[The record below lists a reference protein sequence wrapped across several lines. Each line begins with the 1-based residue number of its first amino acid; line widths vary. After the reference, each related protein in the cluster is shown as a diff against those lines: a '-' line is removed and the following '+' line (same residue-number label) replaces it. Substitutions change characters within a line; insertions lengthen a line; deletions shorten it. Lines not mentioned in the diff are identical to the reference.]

1 MKLRLS
7 SPKSTS
13 ARTFMNEQGQRTSD
27 GGVSGA
33 MQSVPATGRGISW
46 MVWLALLV
54 VLIGSLLHV
63 YQGYTSADLSGH
75 AWGSDDAYITFRYAC
90 NLADGHGLVF
100 QTGEPP
106 VEGYSNFL
114 FALLLAPSCGQTPDF
129 RPYVTAVLLSALAAL
144 GALLIFR
151 GIILRDGGGP
161 PADAMVL
168 LAALAPQLWLRV
180 ASGLETVPVFLVQIA
195 AWASVVALRGRP
207 RSVGHG
213 AVLGASLAA
222 MVLLRADGFVMA
234 GIVLAY
240 LALTRAW
247 RGFCV
252 AGGVSGLVTL
262 GHFLW
267 RHATYGEWLPNTAH
281 VKVAGALPA
290 RAFKALIQLAR
301 IALDEGLLIHLA
313 VLGLAALV
321 TLYRREWRQ
330 LSFPVFFGLAL
341 VAYWVYVGGDN
352 MRGRFLL
359 VIFPL
364 GLWQVHRWYAR
375 GALRGRAVAVVLVLL
390 ALSQLHPLLT
400 DARFDYTRDKY
411 DRWITLGRYLATH
424 HPGATVAVDA
434 AGKIPYFS
442 GLRAIDMLGLND
454 RHIARRPASRGGVG
468 HGKFDPDYVL
478 SRRPDLIATW
488 IESRGGAL
496 DLAFGLDESRYV
508 AAGYAPRYLVN
519 TERIGRPGA
528 DVIDV
533 GDWRRDEIH
542 ARIEEGYTY
551 AVLQRIQ

>member
-1 MKLRLS
+1 ML
-7 SPKSTS
+7 
-13 ARTFMNEQGQRTSD
+13 
-27 GGVSGA
+27 
-33 MQSVPATGRGISW
+33 
-46 MVWLALLV
+46 WLALLV
-54 VLIGSLLHV
+54 VLTGSLLHV
-63 YQGYTSADLSGH
+63 YMGYTSGDLSGH

-100 QTGEPP
+100 QAGEPP

-114 FALLLAPSCGQTPDF
+114 FALLLAPSCGQAPDF
-129 RPYVTAVLLSALAAL
+129 RPYVAAVLLSALAAV

-151 GIILRDGGGP
+151 GIILRDGAGP
-161 PADAMVL
+161 LAESVVL

-180 ASGLETVPVFLVQIA
+180 ASGLETVPVFFVQIA
-195 AWASVVALRGRP
+195 SWASAVAVRDRP
-207 RSVGHG
+207 RSVGH
-213 AVLGASLAA
+213 ALMLGASLSA
-222 MVLLRADGFVMA
+222 MVLLRADGFVIA

-247 RGFCV
+247 RGLCV

-267 RHATYGEWLPNTAH
+267 RHATYGDWLPNTAH
-281 VKVAGALPA
+281 VKVAGALHV
-290 RAFKALIQLAR
+290 RAGQALKQLAR
-301 IALDEGLLIHLA
+301 IALDEGLLFHLA
-313 VLGLAALV
+313 VLGLAALA
-321 TLYRREWRQ
+321 TLYRRQWRQ
-330 LSFPVFFGLAL
+330 TSFPVFFAVAL
-341 VAYWVYVGGDN
+341 VPYWLYIGGDN

-364 GLWQVHRWYAR
+364 GLWQVHRWWAR
-375 GALRGRAVAVVLVLL
+375 GALQGRRAVIVLVLL

-400 DARFDYTRDKY
+400 DRRFDYARGKY
-411 DRWITLGRYLATH
+411 DRWITLGRHLATH

-442 GLRAIDMLGLND
+442 GLPAIDMLGLND
-454 RHIARRPASRGGVG
+454 RHIARQPGSRGGVG

-478 SRRPDLIATW
+478 GRRPDLIATW
-488 IESRGGAL
+488 IEVHGGAL

-508 AAGYAPRYLVN
+508 AAGYGPRYLVN

-533 GDWRRDEIH
+533 GDWRRDEIS
-542 ARIEEGYTY
+542 ARIEAGYTY
-551 AVLQRIQ
+551 AVLERRR

>member
-1 MKLRLS
+1 
-7 SPKSTS
+7 
-13 ARTFMNEQGQRTSD
+13 
-27 GGVSGA
+27 
-33 MQSVPATGRGISW
+33 MQSVPSRGRRISW
-46 MVWLALLV
+46 VVWLAVLV
-54 VLIGSLLHV
+54 VLTGGLLHV
-63 YQGYTSADLSGH
+63 FLGYTSGDLSGH

-114 FALLLAPSCGQTPDF
+114 FALVLAPSCGQAPDF
-129 RPYVTAVLLSALAAL
+129 RPYVAAVLLSALAAV

-151 GIILRDGGGP
+151 RILLREGGGP
-161 PADAMVL
+161 LTESVVL

-195 AWASVVALRGRP
+195 AWASVAAVRDRP
-207 RSVGHG
+207 RSVGH
-213 AVLGASLAA
+213 AMLLGASLCA
-222 MVLLRADGFVMA
+222 MVLLRADGFVVA

-247 RGFCV
+247 RGLCV

-267 RHATYGEWLPNTAH
+267 RHATYGDWLPNTAH
-281 VKVAGALPA
+281 VKVAGDLPA
-290 RAFKALIQLAR
+290 RAFKALFQLAG
-301 IALDEGLLIHLA
+301 IARDEGMLIHLA
-313 VLGLAALV
+313 VLGLAALA
-321 TLYRREWRQ
+321 TLATLIRRPWRQ
-330 LSFPVFFGLAL
+330 PSFPVFFGSAL
-341 VAYWVYVGGDN
+341 VAYWLYVGGDN

-364 GLWQVHRWYAR
+364 GLWQVHRWWVR
-375 GALRGRAVAVVLVLL
+375 GALKGRPAVIVLVLM
-390 ALSQLHPLLT
+390 ALSHLHPLIT
-400 DARFDYTRDKY
+400 DARFDYARGKY
-411 DRWITLGRYLATH
+411 DRWITLGRHLAVH
-424 HPGATVAVDA
+424 HPGATLAVDA

-442 GLRAIDMLGLND
+442 GLPTIDMLGLND
-454 RHIARRPASRGGVG
+454 RHIARRPVSRSVVG

-478 SRRPDLIATW
+478 GRRPELIATW
-488 IESRGGAL
+488 IKPEGGAL
-496 DLAFGLDESRYV
+496 NLACGLDESRYV

-519 TERIGRPGA
+519 SERGGRPGA

-533 GDWRRDEIH
+533 AGWRRDRIR

-551 AVLQRIQ
+551 AVLERRH